1 MTKVHF
7 PHTSANFPVSEQTP
21 SMGAAGEWSYLGVG
35 VGGQPG
41 NNKAACAS
49 RSGWAGGDGAA
60 AGGGG
65 GIESQLRF
73 CKSSLRCLGS
83 NWDSDISQLNKSNM
97 WATGVSAQREH

>member
-1 MTKVHF
+1 M
-7 PHTSANFPVSEQTP
+7 
-21 SMGAAGEWSYLGVG
+21 G

-60 AGGGG
+60 AAAGGG